1 MMQKNPSW
9 LLAIAAFAILAFL
22 NAPTIVIVLAAFSK
36 TTYLTIPPQGWTLD
50 WFATVLNDASYL
62 RAIGTS
68 LWLATLATL
77 LSLVMGTAASYAL
90 HHRLVP
96 GRDAILSLVMAPLVF
111 PAVVIG
117 VALLQYISLLG
128 LRGHFFVLVLAH
140 AIITLPYV
148 VRAAMS
154 SLTGLNP
161 QIEEAARVL
170 GADGFTAFRLVT
182 LPIIKPGL
190 VAGGVFSFVTSL
202 DNVPVTIFLLTPRQ
216 TTLPVKIFGAVEH
229 GVDPSIAAASTLM
242 IAGTAAAL
250 IAAQRWVGFTRF
262 F

>member
-9 LLAIAAFAILAFL
+9 ILALAAFAVLAFM
-22 NAPTIVIVLAAFSK
+22 NAPTVVIILASFSK

-50 WFATVLNDASYL
+50 WFRTVLSDPSYL
-62 RAIGTS
+62 KAIGTS
-68 LWLATLATL
+68 LLLATLATI
-77 LSLVMGTAASYAL
+77 LSLILGMAASYAL
-90 HHRLVP
+90 YHRLVP
-96 GRDAILSLVMAPLVF
+96 WREAILSLIMAPLVF

-117 VALLQYISLLG
+117 VALLQYVSLIG

-140 AIITLPYV
+140 VIITLPYV

-161 QIEEAARVL
+161 QIEEAAKVL
-170 GADGFTAFRLVT
+170 GATGFTAFRLVT

-242 IAGTAAAL
+242 IAGTAIAL
-250 IAAQRWVGFTRF
+250 ILAQRWISLTRF